1 MRILRMVC
9 ENVKRIK
16 AVDIS
21 PKIESMFYSNMREV
35 QMKIDESR
43 PMRVLGSFCMG
54 TAALTA
60 IIAWRVAIAALSVPW
75 VGRAC
80 TVIVIG
86 LCDSALSPSSA

>member
-21 PKIESMFYSNMREV
+21 PKTDV
-35 QMKIDESR
+35 
-43 PMRVLGSFCMG
+43 
-54 TAALTA
+54 
-60 IIAWRVAIAALSVPW
+60 IAWRVAITALSVPW

-86 LCDSALSPSSA
+86 LCGGIVFPIAIVGLGLIILSPRD